1 MPRILVATRE
11 GLHRFDEK
19 GVPESVDHAGRHVSS
34 VARERS
40 ALWAVVDGTEIWHAP
55 DAIAAGLW
63 AWERVVDLDGGLARL
78 RATVIADTDAG
89 VLVGTSEARL
99 LRNPSGGG
107 LEVIAGFDEVDGRS
121 TWYTPWGGP
130 PDTRSMADWD
140 DDVYV
145 NVHVGG
151 ILRTDDRGERF
162 TPTID
167 VDADVHQV
175 ATAEGLV
182 LAACAGGLAT
192 STDRGSTWDLRSD
205 GLEARYSRAVTVCGD
220 AVLVS
225 ASNGPRGGRA
235 AVYRGAIATG
245 AFERCR
251 TGLPEW
257 FDDNID
263 SYCLDS
269 LPDGSLAAFGTSD
282 GQVFATTDG
291 GATWDEIA
299 SGLPP
304 VGRVLVMP

>member
-1 MPRILVATRE
+1 VPRILVAARD
-11 GLHRFDEK
+11 GLHTFDDR
-19 GVPESVDHAGRHVSS
+19 GVAGAVDHAGRAV
-34 VARERS
+34 S
-40 ALWAVVDGTEIWHAP
+40 ALAPARSKLWSVIDGAEIWHF
-55 DAIAAGLW
+55 AGSW
-63 AWERVVDLDGGLARL
+63 QRVAHLEGDLANL

-89 VLVGTSEARL
+89 VLVGTTEARL
-99 LRNPSGGG
+99 LRIEDES
-107 LEVIAGFDEVDGRS
+107 LRAIAGFDAADGRS

-151 ILRTDDRGERF
+151 ILRSDDRGQTW

-192 STDRGSTWDLRSD
+192 SRDRGSTWDVRTE
-205 GLEARYSRAVTVCGD
+205 GLETHYSRAVTVSGD

-235 AVYRGAIATG
+235 GVYRGGLASG
-245 AFERCR
+245 AFDRCR
-251 TGLPEW
+251 DGLPEW

-269 LPDGSLAAFGTSD
+269 LPDGSFASFGTSD
-282 GQVFATTDG
+282 GRVFATTDG
-291 GATWDEIA
+291 GTTWDEVA
-299 SGLPP
+299 SGLPS
-304 VGRVLVMP
+304 VGRVLVLP

>member
-1 MPRILVATRE
+1 MSRIYVANRD
-11 GLHRFDEK
+11 GLHPFDER
-19 GVPESVDHAGRHVSS
+19 GSAGAIDHQGRAVSALAP
-34 VARERS
+34 ARSE
-40 ALWAVVDGTEIWHAP
+40 LWAVVDGTEIWHA
-55 DAIAAGLW
+55 AGSW
-63 AWERVVDLDGGLARL
+63 DHVADLAGDLASV

-99 LRNPSGGG
+99 VRVEDGSVRP
-107 LEVIAGFDEVDGRS
+107 IAGFDDAEGRS

-151 ILRTDDRGERF
+151 ILRSDDRGQ
-162 TPTID
+162 TWSPTID

-182 LAACAGGLAT
+182 LAACAGGLAA
-192 STDRGSTWDLRSD
+192 STDRGATWSVRTD
-205 GLEARYSRAVTVCGD
+205 GLETHYSRAVTVCGD

-235 AVYRGAIATG
+235 GIYRGGPANG
-245 AFERCR
+245 SFERCR
-251 TGLPEW
+251 DGLPEW

-269 LPDGSLAAFGTSD
+269 LPDGSFAAFGTAD

-291 GATWDEIA
+291 GATWDEVV
-299 SGLPP
+299 SGLSS
-304 VGRVLVMP
+304 VDRVLVLP